1 MICEVMKDIDN
12 YKGALSRFC
21 SLACS
26 AARYLRGSPLVLMIY
41 EVMKDIYYYKGALA
55 RFCSLACSAARYL
68 WGSPY
73 GSDEL

>member
-1 MICEVMKDIDN
+1 MVVMIYEVMKDIDN

-26 AARYLRGSPLVLMIY
+26 AARYL
-41 EVMKDIYYYKGALA
+41 
-55 RFCSLACSAARYL
+55 

-73 GSDEL
+73 GSDDL